1 MLLLKEHILAPHS
14 LLTGAFVKCTV
25 CDECIASLKPDLD
38 ICNHL
43 YGEEEPLKINSL

>member
-25 CDECIASLKPDLD
+25 CDECTASLKPDLD